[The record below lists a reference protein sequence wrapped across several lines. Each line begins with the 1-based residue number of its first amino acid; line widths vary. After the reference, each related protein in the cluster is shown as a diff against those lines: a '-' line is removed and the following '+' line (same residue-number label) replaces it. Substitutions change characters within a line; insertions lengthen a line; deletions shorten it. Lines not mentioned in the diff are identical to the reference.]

1 MTREKFVR
9 LYLTPDN
16 GSTVATRKATPQDIR
31 AAQPSGNIDWHADRK
46 TEQE

>member
-1 MTREKFVR
+1 MTRQKFVQQ
-9 LYLTPDN
+9 YLTPSTR
-16 GSTVATRKATPQDIR
+16 STVATRKATPQDIR